1 MKKLTCDYTP
11 PVFTF
16 LFVQQ
21 INRKELDL
29 VYGYDTL
36 GGEVSFTS

>member
-1 MKKLTCDYTP
+1 MKKLAVDYTP

-16 LFVQQ
+16 HLAQQ
-21 INRKELDL
+21 INKKELDFA
-29 VYGYDTL
+29 YGYDTL